1 MKVVRDKFVRDIELE
16 EELTRPRLKNE
27 FVKQTKTLKK
37 MVGRKNT
44 VKGDQEDD
52 GLFEIEDVGHGD
64 ESLSIKP
71 YLSAIYVPDSYKD
84 VALNQT
90 QPDDRYV
97 IDFVYGYRSED
108 VRQNLFY
115 NCKKRPVYM
124 TACLGVIY
132 NPSKRVG
139 NATTREQII
148 FGGGEV
154 LNQVRKQTEA
164 GLEGHNDDITCLALD
179 RERKLVATG

>member
-1 MKVVRDKFVRDIELE
+1 MKTVKEKFIRDIELE

-27 FVKQTKTLKK
+27 FVQQTKILKNAKKSNTLKK
-37 MVGRKNT
+37 ES
-44 VKGDQEDD
+44 EDD
-52 GLFEIEDVGHGD
+52 GLFEVEDVGHGD

-71 YLSAIYVPDSYKD
+71 YLSALYIPDSYKD
-84 VALNQT
+84 VLLEPKM
-90 QPDDRYV
+90 PDEKYV

-124 TACLGVIY
+124 TACLGIIY
-132 NPSKRVG
+132 NPSKKVQNRSI
-139 NATTREQII
+139 REQII

-154 LNQVRKQTEA
+154 QTK
-164 GLEGHNDDITCLALD
+164 GL
-179 RERKLVATG
+179 